1 MESLGY
7 AYVNCL
13 TKLDA
18 ERILSA
24 MNYEYLK
31 GKPMRIMW
39 VEDDPSRKSHSSNV
53 IIKNLHK
60 SIDTRVLYDTFS
72 YFGKIVSCKIPTDEQ
87 GRSKSYGFIHF
98 ETEEEA
104 NFTIEKVNG
113 KLILNKKVTVE
124 KYKSRGEMR
133 LKSLEEKGNAEMYNS
148 RKEIKFKSLE
158 NKENEFVEVTKNTN
172 LTDVCVKNFN
182 EKMSDDDL
190 YNLFFQI
197 WRDYQS

>member
-1 MESLGY
+1 MNPERENTSLYVGDLSKCVTEEILYEKLSCVGLIESIQICRKTETKESLAY

-18 ERILSA
+18 ERIHSA

-60 SIDTRVLYDTFS
+60 SIDTRVLFDTFS

-104 NFTIEKVNG
+104 NLTIEKVNG

-133 LKSLEEKGNAEMYNS
+133 LKSLEEKGNAVMYNS
-148 RKEIKFKSLE
+148 RKG
-158 NKENEFVEVTKNTN
+158 N
-172 LTDVCVKNFN
+172 
-182 EKMSDDDL
+182 
-190 YNLFFQI
+190 
-197 WRDYQS
+197 